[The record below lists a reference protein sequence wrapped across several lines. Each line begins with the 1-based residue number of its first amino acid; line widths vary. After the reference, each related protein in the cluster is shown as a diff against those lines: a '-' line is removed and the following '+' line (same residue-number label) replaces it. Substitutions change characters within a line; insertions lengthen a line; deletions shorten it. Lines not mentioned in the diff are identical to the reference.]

1 MGWKATLYLI
11 GGYFLLSLFLLPM
24 QYPYIKAI
32 KERKKELEE
41 KGISQ
46 EEMYEKMSFEEQQL
60 TFALQGSILFL
71 GSNLLATVLYN
82 WKEKKKIKSN

>member
-1 MGWKATLYLI
+1 MDWKATLYLI
-11 GGYFLLSLFLLPM
+11 GGYFLLSLILLPV

-32 KERKKELEE
+32 KERKKELEA

-60 TFALQGSILFL
+60 TFNLQGNILFL
-71 GSNLLATVLYN
+71 GPNLLATILYN
-82 WKEKKKIKSN
+82 WKHKK